1 MSIPTSEQETVICFG
16 RNDTEATVW
25 TSDSTVMTKLDK
37 KVKDNDSPW
46 ELADETVTIDG
57 DITKTYKVPKELVS
71 FRTKQGTGREL
82 TEEQRQA
89 IAERMRNL
97 RNKEGD

>member
-16 RNDTEATVW
+16 RNDTEVTVW

-37 KVKDNDSPW
+37 KVNDQNSPW
-46 ELADETVTIDG
+46 ELSDETTTIDG
-57 DITKTYKVPKELVS
+57 DVTKTYKAPKKLIS
-71 FRTKQGTGREL
+71 FRKTITTREL
-82 TEEQRQA
+82 TEEQKQEA
-89 IAERMRNL
+89 VERMRNL